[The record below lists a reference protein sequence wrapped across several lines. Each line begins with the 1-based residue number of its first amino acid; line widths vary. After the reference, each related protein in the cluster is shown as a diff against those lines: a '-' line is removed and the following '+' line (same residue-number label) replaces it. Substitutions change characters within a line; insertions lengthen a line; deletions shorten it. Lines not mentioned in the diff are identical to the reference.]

1 MKIYVDAD
9 ACPVV
14 IKDIIFRAAERKQIT
29 TLLVANQLIRV
40 PPSRFISAITVAS
53 GFDEADNEIVR
64 RCEAGDLVITADIP
78 LAADVLGL
86 AAVRMKSSGELAI
99 LFTNDAEMRL
109 LNSQWRGLDKPT
121 DVLSFP
127 GEGPEIPGQP
137 QYLGDIAIGYD
148 TALRDAEAMGRS
160 FEAHIAHLLI
170 HGFLHL
176 LGYDHIE
183 DADAAV
189 MEGCEVRILAS
200 LGLSDPYS

>member
-1 MKIYVDAD
+1 MSDPAGISFRGMSVALSVDLRVAD
-9 ACPVV
+9 
-14 IKDIIFRAAERKQIT
+14 DRWQTLENAE
-29 TLLVANQLIRV
+29 
-40 PPSRFISAITVAS
+40 
-53 GFDEADNEIVR
+53 GFAMHV
-64 RCEAGDLVITADIP
+64 
-78 LAADVLGL
+78 LAA
-86 AAVRMKSSGELAI
+86 AAGRMAKGGEVAI
-99 LFTNDAEMRL
+99 LLTNDAEMHA
-109 LNSQWRGLDKPT
+109 LNKQWRGLDKPT

-183 DADAAV
+183 PEDAKV
-189 MEGCEVRILAS
+189 MEPLEVEMLAS
-200 LGLSDPYS
+200 LGWADPYATGPYAGTGET